1 MAKKLPKPKS
11 ITPPPKKRIP
21 AINPNEVE
29 PKMKMG
35 NLMPRKKK
43 SDT

>member
-1 MAKKLPKPKS
+1 MAKKSAKPKS
-11 ITPPPKKRIP
+11 IAPPKKRIP

-35 NLMPRKKK
+35 NLMPKKKK
-43 SDT
+43 SDN